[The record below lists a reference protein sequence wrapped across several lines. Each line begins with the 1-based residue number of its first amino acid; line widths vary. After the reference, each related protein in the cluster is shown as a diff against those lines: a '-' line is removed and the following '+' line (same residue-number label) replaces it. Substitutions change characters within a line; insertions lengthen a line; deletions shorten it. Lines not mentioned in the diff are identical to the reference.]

1 MDGATDV
8 YSLGAILY
16 ELLTGVPVFQGDT
29 VLDTLRRVMTV
40 EPIPPCK
47 LRPDLPR
54 DLEAICLKCLE
65 KDPKARYPSAFEL
78 ATDLRRFRSHEPTRV
93 RPLNGAE
100 RLARWCR
107 RKPALAGLTGLL
119 ATALFAL
126 LAHILWSHGR
136 LQQLVIESNEGRQR
150 AEYHERL
157 ADQNKEW
164 ALRHER
170 AAETMAY
177 AADLRLVAESWETS
191 CAPAITGLL
200 QAHVPSAGSPD
211 LRGFEWWFYHNLLNV
226 DTPSKELGT
235 HQGGVTI
242 DRGQPEGRSGGEWRH
257 GRNRA
262 FVALSHG
269 RRPAN
274 CADMRKTISAVS
286 TSVRTVPGSR
296 RRETT
301 RPSESG
307 MFETRKQLVCLRGH
321 SGWVSTVT
329 FVSDNA
335 TLASG
340 GQDRTVI
347 VWDSKSGKVLRRL
360 SGHTDTVRSLA
371 FQRRNRVLFSA
382 AEDGTVRAWDLETG
396 SRSKLVPNGLL
407 ENPGRFWIRCLALD
421 TEENTLLGV
430 PFADQPE
437 IVWDLRPGHTG
448 EIHRQKVAGNAR
460 CASIQGAAN
469 DPLVAFGSEDS
480 YIRVR
485 RYGSPYD
492 MRVLRGHSQTVD
504 TVALSSRWECSRF
517 GLARRRCAAVES
529 APVRPRGAEART
541 RGTSVHGGARPKRHT
556 RGSRHVRRRN
566 ATVRLQDFEFDSPNP
581 RPGGLPSGIAFSPDS
596 ATLAV
601 LAQHEPLRL
610 YSSAERPLEIPVPD
624 RSSNDRISFSPNGRL
639 IAIGDPLALIVVDV
653 TRRTVVARRPH
664 KTPLRNIAFLDDST
678 VLTSSLGGDLCRW
691 SLRDKREQTCVPM
704 HAGELH
710 QIAISPDHQYGA
722 VRGFHQVKI
731 FNPATLGVIASLPD
745 HGQCGSLCFLAG
757 GRTLLIG
764 DELARPCLWQTSSW
778 HRMGLLETDSIFEAE
793 ASSDGYRLVGA
804 RGKQLTAID
813 ARPTA
818 GADRLS
824 GKD

>member
-1 MDGATDV
+1 MEGHAAAILTHPNVVTVLEAGQIGPVCYLAQAYVAGPTLADWQKQQARPISPCRAASIMAQLADGVEYAHARGVLHRDLKPSNVLLDGVPSADNDRPAPPAVEGELPFVPRITDFGVARMLETEGQETVTGTILGTAAYMSPEQAGGRFREMDGATDV

-191 CAPAITGLL
+191 CRSGHHRPAPG
-200 QAHVPSAGSPD
+200 PRPERRKPRSAG
-211 LRGFEWWFYHNLLNV
+211 LRVVVLSQPFECRHAFERAGHA
-226 DTPSKELGT
+226 PRAR
-235 HQGGVTI
+235 TI

-269 RRPAN
+269 QRRPAN

-286 TSVRTVPGSR
+286 PSVRTVPGSR

-307 MFETRKQLVCLRGH
+307 MFRTEELVCLRGH

-340 GQDRTVI
+340 GRTGHDRVGCQ
-347 VWDSKSGKVLRRL
+347 SGKVLRRL

-371 FQRRNRVLFSA
+371 FQRRNRVLF
-382 AEDGTVRAWDLETG
+382 ERGRGWDGTRLGISKQAPARSSCRTVCSKIRA
-396 SRSKLVPNGLL
+396 
-407 ENPGRFWIRCLALD
+407 RFWIRCLALD
-421 TEENTLLGV
+421 TEEKRCWAFPLPISRRSCGTCG
-430 PFADQPE
+430 
-437 IVWDLRPGHTG
+437 PGT
-448 EIHRQKVAGNAR
+448 R
-460 CASIQGAAN
+460 
-469 DPLVAFGSEDS
+469 
-480 YIRVR
+480 
-485 RYGSPYD
+485 
-492 MRVLRGHSQTVD
+492 
-504 TVALSSRWECSRF
+504 
-517 GLARRRCAAVES
+517 
-529 APVRPRGAEART
+529 ART
-541 RGTSVHGGARPKRHT
+541 A
-556 RGSRHVRRRN
+556 N
-566 ATVRLQDFEFDSPNP
+566 
-581 RPGGLPSGIAFSPDS
+581 
-596 ATLAV
+596 
-601 LAQHEPLRL
+601 
-610 YSSAERPLEIPVPD
+610 
-624 RSSNDRISFSPNGRL
+624 
-639 IAIGDPLALIVVDV
+639 
-653 TRRTVVARRPH
+653 
-664 KTPLRNIAFLDDST
+664 
-678 VLTSSLGGDLCRW
+678 
-691 SLRDKREQTCVPM
+691 
-704 HAGELH
+704 
-710 QIAISPDHQYGA
+710 
-722 VRGFHQVKI
+722 
-731 FNPATLGVIASLPD
+731 
-745 HGQCGSLCFLAG
+745 
-757 GRTLLIG
+757 
-764 DELARPCLWQTSSW
+764 
-778 HRMGLLETDSIFEAE
+778 
-793 ASSDGYRLVGA
+793 
-804 RGKQLTAID
+804 
-813 ARPTA
+813 
-818 GADRLS
+818 
-824 GKD
+824 